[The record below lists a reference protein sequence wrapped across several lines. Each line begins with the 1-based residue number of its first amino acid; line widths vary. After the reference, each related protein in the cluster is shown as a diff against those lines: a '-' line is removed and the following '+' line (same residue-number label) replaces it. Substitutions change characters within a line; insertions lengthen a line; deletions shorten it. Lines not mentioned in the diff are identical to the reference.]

1 MEITS
6 ACIIDN
12 DYTDEYP
19 TQRWLIVA
27 STEQGEVYQL
37 MHSFDDRYKAE
48 KLLQKIRHV
57 GKIDLQYWAF
67 WRTIYGSPAYE
78 QQGY

>member
-1 MEITS
+1 
-6 ACIIDN
+6 
-12 DYTDEYP
+12 
-19 TQRWLIVA
+19 
-27 STEQGEVYQL
+27 

-48 KLLQKIRHV
+48 KLLQKIRNV

-78 QQGY
+78 QRGC